1 MTKFII
7 RVMLLCIIE
16 NERLSKMDENINNS
30 QENFDEGYVKEPKRN
45 YIIYT
50 LISIVLFFAL
60 FGGYKFISSRLSR
73 NYYMTAEVSSLSE
86 EQFEIIREYADI
98 DYDEIIKITFESI
111 DRHNSISIIY
121 SGIEEPEDFI
131 ENCILFEYGDPE
143 QDIRTEVKI
152 IDNEI
157 VEYAF
162 ADKYVDID
170 EPSSCC
176 LVYEFEGQ
184 YYAEYHSSEIPP
196 EIYSIFRNSDKVYID

>member
-1 MTKFII
+1 
-7 RVMLLCIIE
+7 
-16 NERLSKMDENINNS
+16 MDENINNS